1 MDQLTQYIELFEA
14 YQAKL
19 LDESAILEFEAR
31 LNSDSEFRKAYQD
44 FLSIEEGLKRHYKS
58 EFFNQFQDLDKELDK
73 ELGQNKK
80 YSVKKII
87 VYSTTIAASFL
98 IFFFGYSYFQSQDH
112 VELAKEYW
120 PIEPGLP
127 VKMSTKGKY
136 DEAMN
141 AYKLGEFDK
150 AIKEFRKIESDT
162 SNYFLGEIYYK
173 KENYKKAIYYFEIN
187 QNGSTYSEL
196 SLFKKALCYILL
208 NEKEKAGIILNSLSK
223 STSNQYSSLAKKVL
237 KEL

>member
-1 MDQLTQYIELFEA
+1 MDQLTQHIELFEA

-44 FLSIEEGLKRHYKS
+44 FLSIEEGLKRHYKN
-58 EFFNQFQDLDKELDK
+58 EFFNQLKDLDQELDK
-73 ELGQNKK
+73 ELGKTKK
-80 YSVKKII
+80 YSVKKLI
-87 VYSTTIAASFL
+87 VYTTSIAASFL

-112 VELAKEYW
+112 VEIAKEYW

-127 VKMSTKGKY
+127 VKMSTRGRY

-150 AIKEFRKIESDT
+150 ANSLLDKISSDT
-162 SNYFLGEIYYK
+162 SIYFQGVIAYELNDFRSSRGFFNQIEKGSLYFNNAQFRLG
-173 KENYKKAIYYFEIN
+173 
-187 QNGSTYSEL
+187 L
-196 SLFKKALCYILL
+196 ILL
-208 NEKEKAGIILNSLSK
+208 SEGDLISAKRIFNTQTIENNLFAKESKEIL
-223 STSNQYSSLAKKVL
+223 KKI
-237 KEL
+237 

>member
-1 MDQLTQYIELFEA
+1 MDQLTQHIELFEA

-58 EFFNQFQDLDKELDK
+58 EFFNQLQDLDQELDK

-87 VYSTTIAASFL
+87 VYTTTIAASFL

-112 VELAKEYW
+112 IELAKEYW

-150 AIKEFRKIESDT
+150 ANTLLDKISSDT
-162 SNYFLGEIYYK
+162 SIYFQGVIAYELNDFRASRGFFNQIEKGSLYFNNAQFRLG
-173 KENYKKAIYYFEIN
+173 
-187 QNGSTYSEL
+187 L
-196 SLFKKALCYILL
+196 ILL
-208 NEKEKAGIILNSLSK
+208 SEGDLISAKRIFNTQTIENNLFAKESKEIL
-223 STSNQYSSLAKKVL
+223 KKI
-237 KEL
+237 

>member
-1 MDQLTQYIELFEA
+1 MDQLTQHIELFEA

-58 EFFNQFQDLDKELDK
+58 EFFNQFQDLDQELDK

-80 YSVKKII
+80 YSIKKII
-87 VYSTTIAASFL
+87 VYTTTIAASFL

-150 AIKEFRKIESDT
+150 ANTLLDKISSDT
-162 SNYFLGEIYYK
+162 SIYFQGVIAYELNDFRSSRGFFNQIEKGSLYFNNAQFRLG
-173 KENYKKAIYYFEIN
+173 
-187 QNGSTYSEL
+187 L
-196 SLFKKALCYILL
+196 ILL
-208 NEKEKAGIILNSLSK
+208 SEGDLISAKRIFNIQKSENNLFSKESNEIL
-223 STSNQYSSLAKKVL
+223 KKI
-237 KEL
+237 